1 MKRLLTTA
9 CSETSFN
16 ISVLLMRVTFG
27 GLIFL
32 NHGLPKLLK
41 FGTLH
46 KTFADPFGSGSMPSL
61 LLVIFAE
68 VFCALFIVIG
78 LFTRLA
84 AIPLVIAMSV
94 VVFMINKNQPFNK
107 HELPLLFLAAFL
119 GLLFTGSGKY
129 SIDRAIGK

>member
-16 ISVLLMRVTFG
+16 ISVLLMRITFG
-27 GLIFL
+27 GLIFM
-32 NHGLPKLLK
+32 NHGLTKLKK
-41 FGTLH
+41 FGTLQN
-46 KTFADPFGSGSMPSL
+46 TFSDPFDIGPMPSL

-68 VFCALFIVIG
+68 VFCALFIVVG

-84 AIPLVIAMSV
+84 AIPLIIAMSV
-94 VVFMINKNQPFNK
+94 VVFMINKGQPFNK
-107 HELPLLFLAAFL
+107 SELPLLFLAAFVA
-119 GLLFTGSGKY
+119 LLFTGSGKY